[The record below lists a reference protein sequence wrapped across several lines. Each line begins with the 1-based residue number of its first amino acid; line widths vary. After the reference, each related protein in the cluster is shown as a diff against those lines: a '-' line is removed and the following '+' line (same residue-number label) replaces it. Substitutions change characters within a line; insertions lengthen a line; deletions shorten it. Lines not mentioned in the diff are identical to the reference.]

1 MTRLSAG
8 TETSVGS
15 DGVGAGLEFGVGTGV
30 GVGDGCFGVG
40 EGFGGGVTD
49 GVEAGSVEHA
59 NITVTTAKY
68 AKSTASIRMSFI
80 AYMRYRQRLHA
91 ASQSRKLFPV
101 RFRKTSSRVVV
112 FASPTCD
119 FRPRGVSSAIS
130 LPLSMMPIRSQ
141 RRSASSM

>member
-1 MTRLSAG
+1 M
-8 TETSVGS
+8 GS

-30 GVGDGCFGVG
+30 G
-40 EGFGGGVTD
+40 FGGGGCGVEVGSGGGVAD
-49 GVEAGSVEHA
+49 GVATGSVEHE
-59 NITVTTAKY
+59 NITATPDKH

-141 RRSASSM
+141 RLSASSM